1 MKFEE
6 LKRVQTLYI
15 CTSVVIFKVPS
26 IYYKEGPRDWQNVF
40 AVRNFSYIEFF
51 FIYLTLKLI
60 RHTEDFIN
68 IIEVRYIWVPLNKA
82 VYLQRNITIL
92 MLGTDC

>member
-26 IYYKEGPRDWQNVF
+26 IKGRTKGLAKCVCCKE
-40 AVRNFSYIEFF
+40 FSLYRGSF
-51 FIYLTLKLI
+51 FIYLTRKLI
-60 RHTEDFIN
+60 RHTEDFID
-68 IIEVRYIWVPLNKA
+68 IIEVRYIWVPLYKA

-92 MLGTDC
+92 LL